1 MAKLKYALDFSLCEC
16 LLFLVGASLSVTE
29 RCMLSPIERGY
40 VDAIISAASI
50 ISLLVFDPFR

>member
-1 MAKLKYALDFSLCEC
+1 
-16 LLFLVGASLSVTE
+16 
-29 RCMLSPIERGY
+29 MLSPIERGY